1 MMIPH
6 LMCTQHPDA
15 TVKITAEEEVDE
27 ALVDFTGFGCDEI
40 MVDYE
45 GKMTPFTQPKDI
57 VMGAL
62 RAGVKLG
69 ERFFITPR
77 LPNPKLEDFD
87 RAMLS
92 LEAGVA
98 ANYFSMKYMGTQ
110 AARWVV
116 LPMVEDLDTVL
127 LVRRMLRKKVQ
138 TYREEV
144 GLDISDM
151 EVILLIEDAFAQ
163 LNFETYLSEIM
174 KEGHSGYFRLF
185 LGKSDSAVKYG
196 HLASALAIVT
206 VLSRIRGTEE
216 KLGIKIYPILGM
228 GSPPFRGALNNPSL
242 VHLEV
247 IQYAGYYTATIQS
260 AIRYDAS
267 IDEYTKVRN
276 AILNACCVQAQ
287 AREVEDVENY
297 ITQAAESYGSTVVKY
312 LDRMLEVARL
322 VPSTRDRVSWK
333 SYGRKLNTSDG
344 SVQIP
349 RAIVYTSTWYAM
361 GLPPTFL
368 DAPYIIKL
376 AREDKLDTILKV
388 LPALRAEWEYDSEYF
403 DEKTASKYLG
413 EDFIS
418 TVREAMDYLG
428 INPRTNATYTA
439 LLRMP
444 RNEPNILALGKYR
457 KFLG

>member
-1 MMIPH
+1 
-6 LMCTQHPDA
+6 MCTQHPDA
-15 TVKITAEEEVDE
+15 TVKMLAKGVGD
-27 ALVDFTGFGCDEI
+27 ALVGLVGFGCDEV

-57 VMGAL
+57 VMRAL

-77 LPNPKLEDFD
+77 LPNPKLEDLD
-87 RAMLS
+87 RVMLS
-92 LEAGVA
+92 LEAGIA

-110 AARWVV
+110 AVRWVV

-127 LVRRMLRKKVQ
+127 LVRRLLRRKVQ
-138 TYREEV
+138 AYREEV

-151 EVILLIEDAFAQ
+151 EVILLIEDAFIQ

-206 VLSRIRGTEE
+206 VLSRIRKAEE
-216 KLGIKIYPILGM
+216 ELGIKIYPILGM
-228 GSPPFRGALNNPSL
+228 GTPPFRGALNNPSL

-247 IQYAGYYTATIQS
+247 VQYTGYYTATIQS

-276 AILNACCVQAQ
+276 TILNACCAQAQ
-287 AREVEDVENY
+287 TKEVDGVETY
-297 ITQAAESYGSTVVKY
+297 ITQAAESYGNTVIKY
-312 LDRMLEVARL
+312 LNRLLDVARL

-333 SYGRKLNTSDG
+333 SYGRKLDTNEG
-344 SVQIP
+344 PVQIP
-349 RAIVYTSTWYAM
+349 RAIVYTSAWYAM

-376 AREDKLDTILKV
+376 AKEDKLDTILKV

-403 DEKTASKYLG
+403 DEKTASKYLD
-413 EDFIS
+413 EDFVS
-418 TVREAMDYLG
+418 TVKEAMDYLG
-428 INPRTNATYTA
+428 INPRTNVTYAA

-444 RNEPNILALGKYR
+444 RNEANILALGKYR